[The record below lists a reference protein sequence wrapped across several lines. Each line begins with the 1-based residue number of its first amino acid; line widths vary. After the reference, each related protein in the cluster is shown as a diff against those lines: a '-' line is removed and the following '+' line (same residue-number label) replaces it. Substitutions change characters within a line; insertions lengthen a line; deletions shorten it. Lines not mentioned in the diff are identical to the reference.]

1 MTTMLRAALL
11 AFLSMTFGCSGVLY
25 DEAPAESKVA
35 RAAAGYAS
43 GESGLLSDGDG
54 AAPAKRSAG
63 GGTWGADAAAAA
75 TVGRKMIYS
84 ARFGVLVPAVEDAV
98 VRLVGWVEES
108 GGYLKERSDGTVVCK
123 VPVARFFPLLDRVRS
138 MGVILSEALEAKDVT
153 REMQDLEIRLD
164 NARRSRTRLLD
175 LLERAT
181 EVEAILKIEAE
192 LRRLTEEIERMEG
205 ALRLL
210 THQVDFSTL
219 TVDFSSNAPAVRTRR
234 GPSRFVWVRSVGAER
249 VLEGF

>member
-1 MTTMLRAALL
+1 MTKIVRAALL
-11 AFLSMTFGCSGVLY
+11 AFLSATFGCAGVLY
-25 DEAPAESKVA
+25 DEAPAESKIA

-43 GESGLLSDGDG
+43 GENGLLSDGDDG
-54 AAPAKRSAG
+54 ATAKRSAG
-63 GGTWGADAAAAA
+63 GGTWGAPDAPA
-75 TVGRKMIYS
+75 TAGRKMIYS

-98 VRLVGWVEES
+98 ARLVGWVEES
-108 GGYLKERSDGTVVCK
+108 GGYLKERADGTVVCK

-181 EVEAILKIEAE
+181 DVEAILKIEAE
-192 LRRLTEEIERMEG
+192 LRRLTDEIERMEG

-210 THQVDFSTL
+210 THQVEFSTL